1 MNKAII
7 LQILALSGEFIASVT
22 PEWCTVMQS
31 VYKTRIVTVQDTVQ
45 QIRRHYFWRN
55 SFENIPINYTRI
67 EVSRSH
73 IKFQKP
79 NYSILFSLSPSS
91 IISIEFLKENAARDI
106 SNKTMSVFQ
115 FVIENVPIT
124 ALALVQIIVSVTMV
138 TF

>member
-1 MNKAII
+1 MNKAFI
-7 LQILALSGEFIASVT
+7 LQILALSGEFIHSVT
-22 PEWCTVMQS
+22 PEWCTVMQN
-31 VYKTRIVTVQDTVQ
+31 VYKTRIVTVQDTIQ

-73 IKFQKP
+73 KNSKQF
-79 NYSILFSLSPSS
+79 YSIFPFPSS
-91 IISIEFLKENAARDI
+91 IISIEFLKENAARDTN
-106 SNKTMSVFQ
+106 NKTMSVSR
-115 FVIENVPIT
+115 FVMENVPIT